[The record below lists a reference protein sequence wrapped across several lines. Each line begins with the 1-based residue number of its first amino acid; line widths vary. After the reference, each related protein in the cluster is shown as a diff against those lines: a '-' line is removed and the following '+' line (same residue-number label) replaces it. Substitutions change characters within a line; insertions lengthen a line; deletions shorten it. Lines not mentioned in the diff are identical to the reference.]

1 MAPRPRPRVST
12 VPGNKEYRPLL
23 RFDVAREQLA
33 ARQLQFRGAPVPIEG
48 GAGLNASSL
57 FSANELAIIT
67 ADRTAR
73 AVINRVMRN
82 AGKRAVDYIR
92 KLSRPTYD
100 TGTFYSNWSA
110 NLEDAGGGLKA
121 ILKLENPTPYAL
133 YIHRKGTPKTA
144 TVYNKYIKP
153 YIVKTLQNEIV
164 EDIRDALP
172 RAIKAQIMSGRG
184 GR

>member
-1 MAPRPRPRVST
+1 MPPRRPGVST
-12 VPGNKEYRPLL
+12 VPGNIVDRPLL
-23 RFDVAREQLA
+23 RFDVARQQLA
-33 ARQLQFRGAPVPIEG
+33 ERQLEFRGTPAPVSG

-57 FSANELAIIT
+57 FSAQELAIIT

-82 AGKRAVDYIR
+82 AGKRAVDQIR

-100 TGTFYSNWSA
+100 TGTFYSNWFA
-110 NLEDAGGGLKA
+110 RLEDAGGGLKA

-133 YIHRKGTPKTA
+133 YIHRKGRPNTE
-144 TVYNKYIKP
+144 TVYMKYILP
-153 YIVKTLQNEIV
+153 YIERKLQKEII

-172 RAIKAQIMSGRG
+172 RAVKAQIMAMRG
-184 GR
+184 

>member
-1 MAPRPRPRVST
+1 MAPRPRPGVST
-12 VPGNKEYRPLL
+12 VPGNMTDRPLL
-23 RFDVAREQLA
+23 RFDVAAEQLA
-33 ARQLQFRGAPVPIEG
+33 QRQLQFRGTPVPVSG

-57 FSANELAIIT
+57 FTAQEYAIIA

-153 YIVKTLQNEIV
+153 YIVKTLQKEII

>member
-1 MAPRPRPRVST
+1 M
-12 VPGNKEYRPLL
+12 
-23 RFDVAREQLA
+23 DVAREQLA
-33 ARQLQFRGAPVPIEG
+33 ARQLQFRGAPVPVEG
-48 GAGLNASSL
+48 GAGLNASAL
-57 FSANELAIIT
+57 FTANELAIIT

-153 YIVKTLQNEIV
+153 YIVKTLQKEII
-164 EDIRDALP
+164 EDIQDALP

>member
-1 MAPRPRPRVST
+1 MAPRPGVST
-12 VPGNKEYRPLL
+12 VAGNTTDRPLL

-33 ARQLQFRGAPVPIEG
+33 ARQLQFRGAPVPVEG
-48 GAGLNASSL
+48 GAGLNASAL
-57 FSANELAIIT
+57 FTANELAIIT

-153 YIVKTLQNEIV
+153 YIVKTLQKEII

>member
-1 MAPRPRPRVST
+1 MARPPRPGVST
-12 VPGNKEYRPLL
+12 VPGNTADRPLL
-23 RFDVAREQLA
+23 RFDVAAQQLA
-33 ARQLQFRGAPVPIEG
+33 ERQLQFRGTPVPVSG

-57 FSANELAIIT
+57 FTAQEYAIIA

-92 KLSRPTYD
+92 KLSRPTYE

-110 NLEDAGGGLKA
+110 KLEDSGGGLKA
-121 ILKLENPTPYAL
+121 VLKLENPTPYAL
-133 YIHRKGTPKTA
+133 YIHRKGMRRDQ
-144 TVYNKYIKP
+144 TVYNKFIKP
-153 YIVKTLQNEIV
+153 YIISKLQKEIV
-164 EDIRDALP
+164 EDITAALP
-172 RAIKAQIMSGRG
+172 RAVKATIMSARG

>member
-1 MAPRPRPRVST
+1 MAPRPGVST
-12 VPGNKEYRPLL
+12 VPGNKADRPLL

-48 GAGLNASSL
+48 GAGLNASAL

-153 YIVKTLQNEIV
+153 YIVKTLQKEII